1 VLHNEMD
8 HEIHNGEFMIQK
20 IEIGILVVLID
31 SIDVLAQ
38 SSNVWA

>member
-1 VLHNEMD
+1 MD